1 VRRSQVAARLVL
13 RAVLLVLALA
23 HTLPAQK
30 HLALFLAAPS
40 LNEGWKGFGATAA
53 VFVYLLPVRSY
64 ARVLGALWSRHRT
77 LLVGGGWLLAIV
89 HAVPAADHLPRL
101 FAEISWADG
110 WRGLGSSFACAWF
123 IAPLRVQAAA
133 LVALRSTIAAAVRV
147 PSAAGLA
154 HISEGGG
161 ART

>member
-30 HLALFLAAPS
+30 HLALFFAAPS
-40 LNEGWKGFGATAA
+40 LSEAWKGFGATAA
-53 VFVYLLPVRSY
+53 VFVYLLPARSY

-123 IAPLRVQAAA
+123 IAPLRMQAAVI
-133 LVALRSTIAAAVRV
+133 VALRSSIVAAVGL
-147 PSAAGLA
+147 PSAAGLTDV
-154 HISEGGG
+154 SEGG